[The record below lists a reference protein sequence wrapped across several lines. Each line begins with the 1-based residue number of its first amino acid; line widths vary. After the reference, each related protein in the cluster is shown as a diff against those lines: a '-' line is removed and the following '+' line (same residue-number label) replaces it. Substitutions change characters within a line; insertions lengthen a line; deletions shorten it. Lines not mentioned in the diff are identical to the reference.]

1 MTWRNFIRNNV
12 SCLNAIVFV
21 RITDIIASVKYHIWT
36 EGCQMNSADSLRV
49 SAALENLGYQ
59 TCQQVD
65 EADVIILNTCVVRQ
79 SAEDKA
85 VGRLSSLKGLKMK
98 KPELIINLMGCMVGV
113 RGFESLKE
121 RFPYVDVFSQPS
133 DPFPLIEKITG
144 STREQETSRRQYIEA
159 ILDEEYAYTLPTSVQ
174 GKQVSAYLPIVF
186 GCSHACSYCIIP
198 LRRGREI
205 SRPPQEILTD
215 ARLLVQ
221 NGVKEISLLGQIVDR
236 YGQDQPGYPSLGE
249 LLRELHQVEGLERI
263 RFLTSHPNYME
274 DDLLDAVA
282 ELPKVMPHFEL
293 PIQAGDDQVLA
304 NMRRG
309 YTAQQYLEV
318 VDKIHQRFSDGSI
331 AIDLIVGFPGESA
344 EQFDKSVVILETV
357 RPDMTHVARY
367 SPRPETLSARTMP
380 DDVPEEEKWRR
391 FRVIEG
397 LQKQITTEINQT
409 YLGKKTSVLFEAKSK
424 NRWRGRTPTNKLV
437 FVESQEDLLGQIRDV
452 TVTWTGPWSM
462 IATV

>member
-1 MTWRNFIRNNV
+1 MRLFL
-12 SCLNAIVFV
+12 SELP
-21 RITDIIASVKYHIWT
+21 DIIASVKYHMWS
-36 EGCQMNSADSLRV
+36 EGCQMNSADSQRV

-59 TCQQVD
+59 ACQQVED
-65 EADVIILNTCVVRQ
+65 ADVIVLNTCVVRQ

-85 VGRLSSLKGLKMK
+85 VGRLSSLKGLKQR

-113 RGFESLKE
+113 HGYEALQK

-133 DPFPLIEKITG
+133 DPFPLIERLTG
-144 STREQETSRRQYIEA
+144 SVRKQEEGRRQYIEN
-159 ILDEEYAYTLPTSVQ
+159 ILNDEYAYTLPASVQ
-174 GKQVSAYLPIVF
+174 GQQVSAFLPIVF

-205 SRPPQEILTD
+205 SRPPGEILAD
-215 ARLLVQ
+215 ARSLVQ
-221 NGVKEISLLGQIVDR
+221 KGVKEITLLGQIVDR
-236 YGQDQPGYPSLGE
+236 YGQDQPAYPSLGQ
-249 LLRELHQVEGLERI
+249 LLRELHKVEGLERI
-263 RFLTSHPNYME
+263 RFLTSHPNYMG

-309 YTAQQYLEV
+309 YSAQQYLRV
-318 VDKIHQRFSDGSI
+318 VEKIHQRFSQVSI
-331 AIDLIVGFPGESA
+331 AIDLIVGFPSESA
-344 EQFDKSVVILETV
+344 EQFERSVDILRSM

-367 SPRPETLSARTMP
+367 SPRAGTLSARSMP
-380 DDVPEEEKWRR
+380 DDVPDAEKWRR
-391 FRVIEG
+391 FRVIEE
-397 LQKQITTEINQT
+397 LQKQITTEINQA
-409 YLGKKTSVLFEAKSK
+409 YLGKQTPVLFEAKAK

-437 FVESQEDLLGQIRDV
+437 FVESDEDLLGQIRDV

-462 IATV
+462 LATV